1 MKLKV
6 KLRWWEIREINENI
20 IFIRRMKKNFLEG
33 IDLLNLFVVFGILT
47 AGLLAIF
54 SATYTSGSDYFSRQL
69 SFAIF
74 GIILMLVI
82 SYIPPRII
90 AKSSYF
96 IYAVSLIMLLLV
108 LFFGKKISGS
118 KSWFSMGGF
127 GIQPS
132 EFAKI
137 ATILA
142 VANFLSMAEDGYKN
156 VNKPLVF
163 IKTCLFIISP
173 VVLIMRQPDMGTSL
187 VFMSMILPIMF
198 WAGLSPYVLFI
209 IISPA
214 VVAAGAFFGMS
225 YFIFALTVVAFIL
238 MIQKRN
244 YILTAG
250 VLVFNF
256 IVGFSVD
263 KLYSKLAPYQQNR
276 IKAVFDPT
284 TDPLGS
290 GYNVIQSKVAIGSGG
305 LFGKGFLE
313 GTQTQLKF
321 IPEQWTDFI
330 YCMIGEEFGFIG
342 SVLILLLYM
351 ILIFQLVN
359 NAYLSKNKFLSIS
372 CIGIASIILFHLV
385 INVGMTIGIM
395 PVIGIPLPLM
405 SYGISSLLSFLVMM
419 GIGMSAYRY
428 RKQY

>member
-1 MKLKV
+1 
-6 KLRWWEIREINENI
+6 
-20 IFIRRMKKNFLEG
+20 MKKNFFEG
-33 IDLLNLFVVFGILT
+33 IDLVLLIITLAILT

-54 SATYTSGSDYFSRQL
+54 SATYTSGTDYFLKQIT
-69 SFAIF
+69 FALF
-74 GIILMLVI
+74 GILIMLVI

-90 AKSSYF
+90 AKSSYYF
-96 IYAVSLIMLLLV
+96 YILALILLVLV

-118 KSWFSMGGF
+118 KSWFSVGGF

-142 VANFLSMAEDGYKN
+142 LSNFLSSTDDGFRN
-156 VNKPLVF
+156 VNKPVEFLKACAFV
-163 IKTCLFIISP
+163 IMP

-187 VFMSMILPIMF
+187 VFLSMILPVLF
-198 WAGLSPYVLFI
+198 WAGLSPYVIFVI
-209 IISPA
+209 VSPA
-214 VVAAGAFFGMS
+214 VVAFGAFLGMN
-225 YFIFALTVVAFIL
+225 YFIAALILVALIL
-238 MIQKRN
+238 LMFKRN
-244 YILTAG
+244 IFLTAG
-250 VLVFNF
+250 ILVMNF
-256 IVGFSVD
+256 VIGFSVD
-263 KLYSKLAPYQQNR
+263 TLYKKLQPYQQNR
-276 IKAVFDPT
+276 IKAVFDPS

-305 LFGKGFLE
+305 FTGKGFLQ

-342 SVLILLLYM
+342 SVLILIFYM
-351 ILIFQLVN
+351 IIIFQLVN
-359 NAYLSKNKFLSIS
+359 NSYLSKNRFLSVA
-372 CIGIASIILFHLV
+372 CIGFSSIIFFHLV
-385 INVGMTIGIM
+385 INVGMTIGLM

-405 SYGISSLLSFLVMM
+405 SYGISSLLSFLVMI

-428 RKQY
+428 RNQY

>member
-1 MKLKV
+1 
-6 KLRWWEIREINENI
+6 
-20 IFIRRMKKNFLEG
+20 MKKSFFEG
-33 IDLLNLFVVFGILT
+33 IDLVLLFITLGILT

-54 SATYTSGSDYFSRQL
+54 SATYTSGTDYFSKQL
-69 SFAIF
+69 TFALF
-74 GIILMLVI
+74 GILIMLVV

-90 AKSSYF
+90 SRFSYYFYF
-96 IYAVSLIMLLLV
+96 IALILLVLV

-118 KSWFSMGGF
+118 KSWFSVGGF

-142 VANFLSMAEDGYKN
+142 ISNFLSSAEDGYRN

-163 IKTCLFIISP
+163 IKACAFVIFP
-173 VVLIMRQPDMGTSL
+173 VMLIMRQPDMGTSL
-187 VFMSMILPIMF
+187 VFLSMILPILF
-198 WAGLSPYVLFI
+198 WVGLSPYVIFI
-209 IISPA
+209 IVSPA
-214 VVAAGAFFGMS
+214 VVAFGAFLGMN
-225 YFIFALTVVAFIL
+225 YFIAALILVAIIL
-238 MIQKRN
+238 LLFKRN
-244 YILTAG
+244 IFLTAG
-250 VLVFNF
+250 LLVMNF

-263 KLYSKLAPYQQNR
+263 TLYKKLQPYQQNR
-276 IKAVFDPT
+276 IKAVFDPA

-305 LFGKGFLE
+305 LTGKGFLQ

-342 SVLILLLYM
+342 SVAILALYM
-351 ILIFQLVN
+351 IVIFQLVN
-359 NAYLSKNKFLSIS
+359 NSYLSKNKFLSVA
-372 CIGIASIILFHLV
+372 CIGFSSIIFFHLV
-385 INVGMTIGIM
+385 INVGMTIGLM

-405 SYGISSLLSFLVMM
+405 SYGISSLLSFLFMM
-419 GIGMSAYRY
+419 GIGMNAYRY
-428 RKQY
+428 RNQY

>member
-1 MKLKV
+1 
-6 KLRWWEIREINENI
+6 
-20 IFIRRMKKNFLEG
+20 MKKSFFEG
-33 IDLLNLFVVFGILT
+33 IDLVLLFITLGILT

-54 SATYTSGSDYFSRQL
+54 SATYTSGTDYFSKQL
-69 SFAIF
+69 TFALF
-74 GIILMLVI
+74 GILIMLVV

-90 AKSSYF
+90 SRFSYYFYF
-96 IYAVSLIMLLLV
+96 IALILLVLV

-118 KSWFSMGGF
+118 KSWFSVGGF

-142 VANFLSMAEDGYKN
+142 ISNFLSSAEDGYRN

-163 IKTCLFIISP
+163 IKACAFVIFP
-173 VVLIMRQPDMGTSL
+173 VMLIMRQPDMGTSL
-187 VFMSMILPIMF
+187 VFLSMILPILF
-198 WAGLSPYVLFI
+198 WVGLSPYVIFI
-209 IISPA
+209 IVSPA
-214 VVAAGAFFGMS
+214 VVAFGAFLGMN
-225 YFIFALTVVAFIL
+225 YFIAALIIVAVIL
-238 MIQKRN
+238 LLFKRN
-244 YILTAG
+244 IFLTAG
-250 VLVFNF
+250 LLVMNF

-263 KLYSKLAPYQQNR
+263 TLYKKLQPYQQNR
-276 IKAVFDPT
+276 IKAVFDPA

-305 LFGKGFLE
+305 LTGKGFLQ

-342 SVLILLLYM
+342 SVAILALYM
-351 ILIFQLVN
+351 IVIFQLVN
-359 NAYLSKNKFLSIS
+359 NSYLSKNKFLSVA
-372 CIGIASIILFHLV
+372 CIGFSSIIFFHLV
-385 INVGMTIGIM
+385 INVGMTIGLM

-405 SYGISSLLSFLVMM
+405 SYGISSLLSFLFMM
-419 GIGMSAYRY
+419 GIGMNAYRY
-428 RKQY
+428 RNQY

>member
-1 MKLKV
+1 
-6 KLRWWEIREINENI
+6 
-20 IFIRRMKKNFLEG
+20 MKKSFFEG
-33 IDLLNLFVVFGILT
+33 IDLVLLFITLGILT

-54 SATYTSGSDYFSRQL
+54 SATYTSGTDYFSKQL
-69 SFAIF
+69 TFALF
-74 GIILMLVI
+74 GILIMLVV

-90 AKSSYF
+90 SRFSYYFYF
-96 IYAVSLIMLLLV
+96 IALILLVLV

-118 KSWFSMGGF
+118 KSWFSVGGF

-142 VANFLSMAEDGYKN
+142 ISNFLSSAEDGYRN

-163 IKTCLFIISP
+163 IKACAFVIFP
-173 VVLIMRQPDMGTSL
+173 VMLIMRQPDMGTSL
-187 VFMSMILPIMF
+187 VFLSMILPILF
-198 WAGLSPYVLFI
+198 WVGLSPYVIFI
-209 IISPA
+209 IVSPA
-214 VVAAGAFFGMS
+214 VVAFGAFLGMN
-225 YFIFALTVVAFIL
+225 YFIAALIIVAIIL
-238 MIQKRN
+238 LLFKRN
-244 YILTAG
+244 IFLTAG
-250 VLVFNF
+250 LLVMNF

-263 KLYSKLAPYQQNR
+263 TLYKKLQPYQQNR
-276 IKAVFDPT
+276 IKAVFDPA

-305 LFGKGFLE
+305 LTGKGFLQ

-342 SVLILLLYM
+342 SVAILALYM
-351 ILIFQLVN
+351 IVIFQLVN
-359 NAYLSKNKFLSIS
+359 NSYLSKNKFLSVA
-372 CIGIASIILFHLV
+372 CIGFSSIIFFHLV
-385 INVGMTIGIM
+385 INVGMTIGLM

-405 SYGISSLLSFLVMM
+405 SYGISSLLSFLFMM
-419 GIGMSAYRY
+419 GIGMNAYRY
-428 RKQY
+428 RNQY

>member
-1 MKLKV
+1 
-6 KLRWWEIREINENI
+6 
-20 IFIRRMKKNFLEG
+20 MKKNFFEG
-33 IDLLNLFVVFGILT
+33 IDLVLLLFTLAILT

-54 SATYTSGSDYFSRQL
+54 SATYTSGTDYFSKQIT
-69 SFAIF
+69 FALF
-74 GIILMLVI
+74 GILIMLVV

-90 AKSSYF
+90 ARSSYYF
-96 IYAVSLIMLLLV
+96 YIIALILLVLV

-118 KSWFSMGGF
+118 KSWFSLGGF

-142 VANFLSMAEDGYKN
+142 LSNFLSGTDDGFRN
-156 VNKPLVF
+156 VNKPIEF
-163 IKTCLFIISP
+163 IKACAIVLMP

-187 VFMSMILPIMF
+187 VFLSMILPVLF
-198 WAGLSPYVLFI
+198 WTGLSPYVIFV

-214 VVAAGAFFGMS
+214 LVAFGAFLGMN
-225 YFIFALTVVAFIL
+225 YFISALVLVALIL
-238 MIQKRN
+238 LLFKRN
-244 YILTAG
+244 IFLTAG
-250 VLVFNF
+250 ILVMNF
-256 IVGFSVD
+256 VIGFSVD
-263 KLYSKLAPYQQNR
+263 TLYTKLQPYQQNR
-276 IKAVFDPT
+276 IKAVFDPS

-305 LFGKGFLE
+305 FAGKGFLQ

-342 SVLILLLYM
+342 SVIILILYM
-351 ILIFQLVN
+351 TVIFQLVN
-359 NAYLSKNKFLSIS
+359 NSYLSKNRFLSVA
-372 CIGIASIILFHLV
+372 CIGFSSIIFFHLV
-385 INVGMTIGIM
+385 INVGMTIGLM

-405 SYGISSLLSFLVMM
+405 SYGISSLLSFMVMI

-428 RKQY
+428 RNQY